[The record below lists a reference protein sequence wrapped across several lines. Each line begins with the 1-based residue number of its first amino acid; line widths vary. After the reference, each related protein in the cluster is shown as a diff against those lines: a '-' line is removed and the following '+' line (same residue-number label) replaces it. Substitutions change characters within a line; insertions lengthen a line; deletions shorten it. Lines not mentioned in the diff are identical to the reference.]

1 MFRFAPYVFK
11 GLWRHRA
18 RTMLTVS
25 GAAVAIF
32 VFCFVVSIQ
41 EGLDRLTS
49 NEDAQR
55 TLIVFQEN
63 RFCPTSSRLP
73 EDYARQIE
81 DIPGVKDVMP
91 VQVWTNN
98 CRASLD
104 IIVFNGSPPEKLRN
118 ARDLTL
124 VSGDWGEFES
134 QRDSAIVGRKVAA
147 RRGISQ
153 GESFSIGDI
162 TVQVAGVF
170 SSPIP
175 SEENLIHTNLEF
187 LQYRRGAD
195 AAGVVT
201 QHEVHL
207 TADADPDVVATAID
221 EKLKS
226 GPVAT
231 TTRRKGAFQA
241 STLSDLL
248 DLIEFA
254 HWLGYAC
261 VGLVLSL
268 VATTTLMS
276 VQDRIKEHAVLQTLG
291 VRPARIFRLV
301 IAESGLLCLFGGLM
315 GTSLALAI
323 LGWGSLAV
331 GAEGVTIAFRPSLQ
345 LALMGTIVSASVGL
359 LAGLVPAT
367 QAARTQI
374 VNALSQP

>member
-1 MFRFAPYVFK
+1 
-11 GLWRHRA
+11 
-18 RTMLTVS
+18 MLTVS